1 MSRTK
6 SHAVELLLTRDQ
18 CRAADRYAIEQL
30 GIPGVMLMENA
41 GRNAADV
48 VERLLLK
55 NYLTTK
61 GGMGQLLLTRG
72 KDRVNTGQQVGP
84 CHPAAN
90 KSGGPAQV
98 AIVCGKGNNGGDG
111 FVIAR
116 HLSLRGH
123 EVSVDLFGNPA
134 DLTGDAAT
142 NHVIADRMSI
152 PIRRL
157 DEPRA
162 PARAAQRWRSCAV
175 VVDALL
181 GTGFAGE
188 VREPLAGVI
197 RQINALRV
205 PPETP
210 KSHRR
215 DAGTTRVSGCADKVP
230 MIVAVDVPSG
240 LDADT
245 GQAGGVAVR
254 ADYTVTFLAA
264 KVGLVKPSA
273 RPYVGRLI
281 VADIGAPLA
290 LIARRLRFR

>member
-1 MSRTK
+1 MVDTIMPSVK
-6 SHAVELLLTRDQ
+6 SHAAEILVTRDQ

-30 GIPGVMLMENA
+30 GIPGVVLMENA

-48 VERLLLK
+48 VERCLK
-55 NYLTTK
+55 
-61 GGMGQLLLTRG
+61 TRV
-72 KDRVNTGQQVGP
+72 K
-84 CHPAAN
+84 
-90 KSGGPAQV
+90 KSGRPGQV

-116 HLSLRGH
+116 HLSLRGYK
-123 EVSVDLFGNPA
+123 VSVDLFGDPA

-142 NHVIADRMSI
+142 NYAIANRMGI

-162 PARAAQRWRSCAV
+162 IARAARRWRSCAV

-188 VREPLAGVI
+188 VREPLAYVI
-197 RQINALRV
+197 RQINALKDPV
-205 PPETP
+205 I
-210 KSHRR
+210 
-215 DAGTTRVSGCADKVP
+215 
-230 MIVAVDVPSG
+230 MAVDIPSG

-245 GQAGGVAVR
+245 GLAGGVAVQ

-281 VADIGAPLA
+281 VADIGAPLE
-290 LIARRLRFR
+290 LIAKRLGFR